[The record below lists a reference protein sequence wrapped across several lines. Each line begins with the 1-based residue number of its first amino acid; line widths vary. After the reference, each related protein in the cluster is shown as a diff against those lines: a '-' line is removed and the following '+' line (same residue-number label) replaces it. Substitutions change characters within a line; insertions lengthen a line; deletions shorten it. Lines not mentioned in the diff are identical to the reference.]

1 MVRQAIMKKMF
12 FIILTIFLFHCSNDR
27 TEFVGTYKSNPKQ
40 IFDFDEPMTEKQKE
54 VLTRLSWKLIV
65 TEDEFVFYTGEK
77 GPLKMRYF
85 IEGKCIVGKD
95 DDSGDE
101 FYFPIYFKDR
111 NTAYGGGQTL
121 IRVKDE

>member
-1 MVRQAIMKKMF
+1 MVRQAIMKKVF

-85 IEGKCIVGKD
+85 IEGKWD
-95 DDSGDE
+95 
-101 FYFPIYFKDR
+101 Y
-111 NTAYGGGQTL
+111 
-121 IRVKDE
+121 IRSVKLQ